1 MYISHRIVILLIAGI
16 PVSLLWDRPLT
27 AALVSAITSAAV
39 GLTAFT
45 VGAEESRHL
54 RRVFFPLVI
63 VLTIPALWILIQAIS
78 FPASHLA
85 HPIWSSAAAALNDPA
100 LGRISIDPGATVVAW
115 VRYSCVV
122 GIIFAS
128 AAVTIDRRRAEMVL
142 FWLTGVTTTVA
153 AMLIFDDSGAA
164 NVIATDFGIR
174 ELGTLAAAPTS
185 LSLMSSISIVGTTVA
200 LAAAIHALERYETRR
215 STAEMTFGK
224 FLLRFAACLGALAIC
239 WFAISSREPQIFA
252 AACGTATLVIIEVI
266 RRLGTG
272 RVASAAIALAAIA
285 IAVTV
290 AAVQPTDRSELVLR
304 FAASAPPSI
313 LAMTSQMISD
323 THWTGSGAGT
333 FSALASIYR
342 DIDDPDAPQ
351 APTTAAAIVVELGQ
365 PALSLSII
373 AIVAST
379 ALLVAGALRRGRDSF
394 YPAAG
399 AACII
404 ALMVEAFTD
413 AALLSTAVQI
423 VVAVVVGLGLAH
435 SKSRTVS

>member
-1 MYISHRIVILLIAGI
+1 VYISHRIVILLIAGI

-128 AAVTIDRRRAEMVL
+128 AAVTIDRRRAETVL

-164 NVIATDFGIR
+164 NVIATDFG
-174 ELGTLAAAPTS
+174 PSS

>member
-1 MYISHRIVILLIAGI
+1 VYISHRIVILLIAGI

-54 RRVFFPLVI
+54 RRVFFPLI
-63 VLTIPALWILIQAIS
+63 ILLTIPALWILIQAIS

-142 FWLTGVTTTVA
+142 FWLTGVTTAVA

-164 NVIATDFGIR
+164 NVIGTDFG
-174 ELGTLAAAPTS
+174 PSS

-215 STAEMTFGK
+215 STAEMTFSK
-224 FLLRFAACLGALAIC
+224 FLLRFATCLGALAIC

-266 RRLGTG
+266 RRIGTG
-272 RVASAAIALAAIA
+272 RVASAAIAIAAIA
-285 IAVTV
+285 IAVIV
-290 AAVQPTDRSELVLR
+290 AAVQPTNRSELALR

-379 ALLVAGALRRGRDSF
+379 ALLVAGALQRGRDSF

-399 AACII
+399 AACVV

>member
-54 RRVFFPLVI
+54 RKVFFPLVI

-164 NVIATDFGIR
+164 NVIAADFG
-174 ELGTLAAAPTS
+174 PSS